1 MKAPPSPIPPP
12 DPAPP
17 ADPAAPAPPA
27 VLPLLV
33 DPVEPAVDPLVE
45 PEPEPE
51 PDELPEPLDMLAF
64 VRMNDAPFPLPDVE
78 RDAPVPDVELPPVDP
93 VVPVAPPMSPD
104 CRQPVTV
111 IVPLCPDRLE
121 PLCCD
126 PDVWLLPLCAA
137 TIAVHPTPIANI
149 HAARFIKASS
159 SYRVRHEWLQ
169 AIRHHAPTRAVEA
182 SQWV

>member
-1 MKAPPSPIPPP
+1 MLALDPEPPVEPVV
-12 DPAPP
+12 
-17 ADPAAPAPPA
+17 PAPPA

-51 PDELPEPLDMLAF
+51 ADELPEPLDMLAF

-78 RDAPVPDVELPPVDP
+78 RDALVPDVELPPVDP

-126 PDVWLLPLCAA
+126 PDVWPLPLCAA

-149 HAARFIKASS
+149 HAARFMKASS
-159 SYRVRHEWLQ
+159 SYRVRHVWLQ